1 MYKKNSNKI
10 SSYQVVLLITVYR
23 SIIAFNYLPVINA
36 PPANQDIWIVLLLSI
51 FYTIILCLP
60 VLYLSNKFN
69 NLTIIEYTEK
79 ILGKF
84 IGRIVGV
91 YYTGYILLFGII
103 LVATLVEILDS
114 TMFSETPTWV
124 TASIMLIT
132 CTYIAYKGLESLA
145 RGAEIF
151 VPFIFGVIF
160 LFIILGYKIYDFS
173 VLLPIFKDST
183 FKEINMGAIDRGIKF
198 SDIII
203 LAMITPHLER
213 KEDLNRIFIKSVIYS
228 IITIIFVAI
237 ATQAA
242 LGIDYAKHTNF
253 PFFTFTRLI
262 NLFDFI
268 QRVEALFV
276 IAWITGN
283 IGKISGYLYFTAV
296 AFSQTIK
303 RQNNQPYIIPI
314 AITILVVTILIKDRR
329 SILGVSQPLTNI
341 ILISSGI
348 TIFIIPLITLIVYFF
363 RRKKLT
369 NGNYQ

>member
-1 MYKKNSNKI
+1 MYKKNINKI
-10 SSYQVVLLITVYR
+10 SSYQAVLLIVVYR
-23 SIIAFNYLPVINA
+23 AIIAFTYLPVISA

-51 FYTIILCLP
+51 PYTIILCLP
-60 VLYLSNKFN
+60 ILYLSNKFDD
-69 NLTIIEYTEK
+69 LTIIQYTEK

-84 IGRIVGV
+84 IGKIVAL

-103 LVATLVEILDS
+103 LVAILVEILDS

-132 CTYIAYKGLESLA
+132 CIYTAYKGLEPIA

-160 LFIILGYKIYDFS
+160 LFIILGYKTYDFS
-173 VLLPIFKDST
+173 VLLPIFRDST

-213 KEDLNRIFIKSVIYS
+213 KEDLNKIFIKSVIYS
-228 IITIIFVAI
+228 MITIIFVAI

-262 NLFDFI
+262 NLFDVI

-283 IGKISGYLYFTAV
+283 IGKTSGYLYFTAA
-296 AFSQTIK
+296 AFSQTIEK
-303 RQNNQPYIIPI
+303 ENNQFYIIPI
-314 AITILVVTILIKDRR
+314 AIIIWIVTILIKDRR
-329 SILGVSQPLTNI
+329 SILGVSEPLMDI
-341 ILISSGI
+341 ILVTSGI

-363 RRKKLT
+363 RRKKLSGQG
-369 NGNYQ
+369 NG